1 MKQTH
6 TLRIAMFFAFALAV
20 LAGTSNSARAQRVDL
35 AFGISTVDAPGA
47 STADSSHSPVSLTGG
62 TYPGF
67 SGDVEVFHHIGIGA
81 EIYWKASQ
89 ADYANQGF
97 NYRPIFYDINAVYS
111 PKLASHTYLELV
123 GGIGALSTRFYTGT
137 SCGIYSCTN
146 YQSSNHFDADFGAGL
161 KFYPK
166 GGFFIRPEGRIYLVN
181 NNVEFSSPRV
191 TRYGVSVGYTFG
203 GR

>member
-1 MKQTH
+1 LKI
-6 TLRIAMFFAFALAV
+6 LRIALIFVFALAA
-20 LAGTSNSARAQRVDL
+20 LAATSNLVQAQKVDF

-47 STADSSHSPVSLTGG
+47 SSADSSHSPVSLTGG

-67 SGDVEVFHHIGIGA
+67 SGDVLFFHNMGIGA

-97 NYRPIFYDINAVYS
+97 NYRPIFYDINAVYA
-111 PKLASHTYLELV
+111 PKIATHTYLELV

-137 SCGIYSCTN
+137 SCGIYSCSN

-166 GGFFIRPEGRIYLVN
+166 GSGFFIRPEARIYLVN
-181 NNVEFSSPRV
+181 NNIEFSSPRV
-191 TRYGVSVGYTFG
+191 TRYGISVGYSF
-203 GR
+203 